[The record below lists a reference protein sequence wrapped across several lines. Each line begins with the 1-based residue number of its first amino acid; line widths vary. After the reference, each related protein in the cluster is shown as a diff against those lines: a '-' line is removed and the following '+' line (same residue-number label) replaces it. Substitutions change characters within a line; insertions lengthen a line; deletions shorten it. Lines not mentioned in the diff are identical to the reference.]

1 MFSFELLI
9 NALVIGILL
18 GGFYAALSIGL
29 SISFGLLDI
38 VNIAHPAF
46 IILGAF
52 VCFIFNSH
60 YGFDP
65 ILVGIVFCP
74 VFFILGTLI
83 YRIYYGSFEK
93 TGAEALRGLAFFFG
107 VMFIIEVILI
117 MSFGVDFQMVQAGYI
132 DFKATFG
139 VVDIPFR
146 MFVPFVF
153 AMLMAIGLQWFS
165 SKTFFGRAMQ
175 AVAQDSLALRL
186 MGIDPAKIKT
196 IAFGISIATCS
207 IAGALLVIVLL
218 VELGILFLTESFS
231 QMSLVEYSK
240 NPSFTEK
247 ENTKQIGEL
256 LYTYYF
262 YLFQISGIILLVAM
276 IGSITLTL
284 RDRGQV
290 KRQNISVQ
298 NTIEAGK
305 AIEKKKVKLG
315 EGI

>member
-9 NALVIGILL
+9 NAIVIGIML

-52 VCFIFNSH
+52 ICFVFNSH
-60 YGFDP
+60 YGIDP
-65 ILVGIVFCP
+65 ILMGIIFSP
-74 VFFILGTLI
+74 VFFLFGLLI
-83 YRIYYGSFEK
+83 YRIYYERFEK

-107 VMFIIEVILI
+107 LMFIIEVILI

-165 SKTFFGRAMQ
+165 SRTFFGRAMQ

-186 MGIDPAKIKT
+186 MGIDPAKIKS

-207 IAGALLVIVLL
+207 IAGALLVIVIPIEPSVGRLYIGQVFAIVVLGGLGSQSGTLIAAMLLGL
-218 VELGILFLTESFS
+218 VESLITTFFGPSWSPAVAFGALILVLAFKPTGILGRVGDT
-231 QMSLVEYSK
+231 
-240 NPSFTEK
+240 
-247 ENTKQIGEL
+247 
-256 LYTYYF
+256 
-262 YLFQISGIILLVAM
+262 
-276 IGSITLTL
+276 
-284 RDRGQV
+284 RG
-290 KRQNISVQ
+290 
-298 NTIEAGK
+298 
-305 AIEKKKVKLG
+305 
-315 EGI
+315 

>member
-1 MFSFELLI
+1 M
-9 NALVIGILL
+9 IGILL

-52 VCFIFNSH
+52 ICFIFNSH
-60 YGFDP
+60 YGIDP
-65 ILVGIVFCP
+65 ILMGIIFSP
-74 VFFILGTLI
+74 VFFLLGLLI
-83 YRIYYGSFEK
+83 YRIYYERFEK

-107 VMFIIEVILI
+107 LMFIIEVILI

-165 SKTFFGRAMQ
+165 SRTFFGRAMQ

-207 IAGALLVIVLL
+207 IAGALLVIVIPIEPSVGRLYIGQVFAIVVLGGLGSQSGTLIAAMLLGL
-218 VELGILFLTESFS
+218 VESLITTFFGPSWSPAVAFGALILVLAFKPTGILGRVGDT
-231 QMSLVEYSK
+231 
-240 NPSFTEK
+240 
-247 ENTKQIGEL
+247 
-256 LYTYYF
+256 
-262 YLFQISGIILLVAM
+262 
-276 IGSITLTL
+276 
-284 RDRGQV
+284 RG
-290 KRQNISVQ
+290 
-298 NTIEAGK
+298 
-305 AIEKKKVKLG
+305 
-315 EGI
+315 

>member
-9 NALVIGILL
+9 NAIVIGILL

-52 VCFIFNSH
+52 ICFVFNSH
-60 YGFDP
+60 YGIDP
-65 ILVGIVFCP
+65 ILMGIIFSP
-74 VFFILGTLI
+74 VFFLFGLLI
-83 YRIYYGSFEK
+83 YRIYYERFEK

-107 VMFIIEVILI
+107 LMFIIEVILI

-207 IAGALLVIVLL
+207 IAGALLVIVIPIEPSVGRLYIGQVFAIVVLGGLGSQSGTLIAAMLLGL
-218 VELGILFLTESFS
+218 VESLITTFFGPSWSPAVAFGALILVLAFKPTGILGRVGDT
-231 QMSLVEYSK
+231 
-240 NPSFTEK
+240 
-247 ENTKQIGEL
+247 
-256 LYTYYF
+256 
-262 YLFQISGIILLVAM
+262 
-276 IGSITLTL
+276 
-284 RDRGQV
+284 RG
-290 KRQNISVQ
+290 
-298 NTIEAGK
+298 
-305 AIEKKKVKLG
+305 
-315 EGI
+315 

>member
-1 MFSFELLI
+1 M
-9 NALVIGILL
+9 L

-52 VCFIFNSH
+52 ICFVFNSH
-60 YGFDP
+60 YGIDP
-65 ILVGIVFCP
+65 ILMGIIFSP
-74 VFFILGTLI
+74 VFFLFGLLI
-83 YRIYYGSFEK
+83 YRIYYERFEK

-107 VMFIIEVILI
+107 LMFIIEVILI

-132 DFKATFG
+132 DFKATFC

-165 SKTFFGRAMQ
+165 SRTFFGRAMQ

-186 MGIDPAKIKT
+186 MGIDPAKIKS

-207 IAGALLVIVLL
+207 IAGALLVIVIPIEPSVGRLYIGQVFAIVVLGGLGSQSGTLIAAMLLGL
-218 VELGILFLTESFS
+218 VESLITTFFGPSWSPAVAFGALILVLAFKPTGILGRVGDT
-231 QMSLVEYSK
+231 
-240 NPSFTEK
+240 
-247 ENTKQIGEL
+247 
-256 LYTYYF
+256 
-262 YLFQISGIILLVAM
+262 
-276 IGSITLTL
+276 
-284 RDRGQV
+284 RG
-290 KRQNISVQ
+290 
-298 NTIEAGK
+298 
-305 AIEKKKVKLG
+305 
-315 EGI
+315 

>member
-9 NALVIGILL
+9 NAIVIGILL

-52 VCFIFNSH
+52 ICFIFNSH
-60 YGFDP
+60 YGIDP
-65 ILVGIVFCP
+65 ILMGIIFSP
-74 VFFILGTLI
+74 VFFLLGLLI
-83 YRIYYGSFEK
+83 YRIYYERFEK

-107 VMFIIEVILI
+107 LMFIIEVILI

-165 SKTFFGRAMQ
+165 SRTFFGRAMQ

-186 MGIDPAKIKT
+186 MGIDPVKIKT
-196 IAFGISIATCS
+196 IAFGLSIATCS
-207 IAGALLVIVLL
+207 IAGALLVIVIPIEPSVGRLYIGQVFAIVVLGGLGSQSGTLIAAMLLGL
-218 VELGILFLTESFS
+218 VESLITTFFGPSWSPAVAFGALILVLAFKPTGILGRVGDT
-231 QMSLVEYSK
+231 
-240 NPSFTEK
+240 
-247 ENTKQIGEL
+247 
-256 LYTYYF
+256 
-262 YLFQISGIILLVAM
+262 
-276 IGSITLTL
+276 
-284 RDRGQV
+284 RG
-290 KRQNISVQ
+290 
-298 NTIEAGK
+298 
-305 AIEKKKVKLG
+305 
-315 EGI
+315 

>member
-1 MFSFELLI
+1 M
-9 NALVIGILL
+9 IGILL

-52 VCFIFNSH
+52 ICFVFNSH
-60 YGFDP
+60 YGIDP
-65 ILVGIVFCP
+65 ILMGIIFSP
-74 VFFILGTLI
+74 VFFLFGLLI
-83 YRIYYGSFEK
+83 YRIYYERFEK

-107 VMFIIEVILI
+107 LMFIIEVILI
-117 MSFGVDFQMVQAGYI
+117 MYFGVDFQMVQAGYI

-165 SKTFFGRAMQ
+165 SRTFFGRAMQ

-207 IAGALLVIVLL
+207 IAGALLVIVIPIEPSVGRLYIGQVFAIVVLGGLGSQSGTLIAAMLLGL
-218 VELGILFLTESFS
+218 VESLITTFFGPSWSPAVAFGALILVLAFKPTGILGRVGDT
-231 QMSLVEYSK
+231 
-240 NPSFTEK
+240 
-247 ENTKQIGEL
+247 
-256 LYTYYF
+256 
-262 YLFQISGIILLVAM
+262 
-276 IGSITLTL
+276 
-284 RDRGQV
+284 RG
-290 KRQNISVQ
+290 
-298 NTIEAGK
+298 
-305 AIEKKKVKLG
+305 
-315 EGI
+315 

>member
-9 NALVIGILL
+9 NAIVIGIML

-52 VCFIFNSH
+52 ICFVFNSH
-60 YGFDP
+60 YGIDP
-65 ILVGIVFCP
+65 ILMGIIFSP
-74 VFFILGTLI
+74 VFFLFGLLI
-83 YRIYYGSFEK
+83 YRIYYERFEK

-107 VMFIIEVILI
+107 LMFIIEVILI
-117 MSFGVDFQMVQAGYI
+117 MYFGVDFQMVQAGYT

-165 SKTFFGRAMQ
+165 SRTFFGRAMQ

-186 MGIDPAKIKT
+186 MGIDPAKIKS

-207 IAGALLVIVLL
+207 IAGALLVIVIPIEPSVGRLYIGQVFAIVVLGGLGSQSGTLIAAMLLGL
-218 VELGILFLTESFS
+218 VESLITTFFGPSWSPAVAFGALILVLAFKPTGILGRVGDT
-231 QMSLVEYSK
+231 
-240 NPSFTEK
+240 
-247 ENTKQIGEL
+247 
-256 LYTYYF
+256 
-262 YLFQISGIILLVAM
+262 
-276 IGSITLTL
+276 
-284 RDRGQV
+284 RG
-290 KRQNISVQ
+290 
-298 NTIEAGK
+298 
-305 AIEKKKVKLG
+305 
-315 EGI
+315 

>member
-9 NALVIGILL
+9 NAIVIGIML

-52 VCFIFNSH
+52 ICFVFNSH
-60 YGFDP
+60 YGIDP
-65 ILVGIVFCP
+65 ILMGIIFSP
-74 VFFILGTLI
+74 VFFLFGLLI
-83 YRIYYGSFEK
+83 YRIYYERFEK

-107 VMFIIEVILI
+107 LMFIIEVILI

-153 AMLMAIGLQWFS
+153 AMLLAIGLQWFS
-165 SKTFFGRAMQ
+165 SRTFFGRAMQ

-207 IAGALLVIVLL
+207 IAGALLVIVIPIEPSVGRLYIGQVFAIVVLGGLGSQSGTLIAAMLLGL
-218 VELGILFLTESFS
+218 VESLITTFFGPSWSPAVAFGALILVLAFKPTGILGRVGDT
-231 QMSLVEYSK
+231 
-240 NPSFTEK
+240 
-247 ENTKQIGEL
+247 
-256 LYTYYF
+256 
-262 YLFQISGIILLVAM
+262 
-276 IGSITLTL
+276 
-284 RDRGQV
+284 RG
-290 KRQNISVQ
+290 
-298 NTIEAGK
+298 
-305 AIEKKKVKLG
+305 
-315 EGI
+315 

>member
-1 MFSFELLI
+1 LFSFELLI
-9 NALVIGILL
+9 NAIVIGILL

-52 VCFIFNSH
+52 ICFIFNSH
-60 YGFDP
+60 YGIDP
-65 ILVGIVFCP
+65 ILMGIIFSP
-74 VFFILGTLI
+74 VFFLLGLLI
-83 YRIYYGSFEK
+83 YRIYYERFEK

-107 VMFIIEVILI
+107 LMFIIEVILI

-165 SKTFFGRAMQ
+165 SRTFFGRAMQ

-186 MGIDPAKIKT
+186 MGIDPVKIKT

-207 IAGALLVIVLL
+207 IAGALLVIVIPIEPSVGRLYIGQVFAIVVLGGLGSQSGTLIAAMLLGL
-218 VELGILFLTESFS
+218 VESLITTFFGPSWSPAVAFGALILVLAFKPTGILGRVGDT
-231 QMSLVEYSK
+231 
-240 NPSFTEK
+240 
-247 ENTKQIGEL
+247 
-256 LYTYYF
+256 
-262 YLFQISGIILLVAM
+262 
-276 IGSITLTL
+276 
-284 RDRGQV
+284 RG
-290 KRQNISVQ
+290 
-298 NTIEAGK
+298 
-305 AIEKKKVKLG
+305 
-315 EGI
+315 

>member
-1 MFSFELLI
+1 M
-9 NALVIGILL
+9 IGILL

-52 VCFIFNSH
+52 ICFVFNSH
-60 YGFDP
+60 YGIDP
-65 ILVGIVFCP
+65 ILMGIIFSP
-74 VFFILGTLI
+74 VFFLVGLLI
-83 YRIYYGSFEK
+83 YRIYYERFEK

-107 VMFIIEVILI
+107 LMFIIEVILI

-165 SKTFFGRAMQ
+165 SRTFFGRAMQ

-207 IAGALLVIVLL
+207 IAGALLVIVIPIEPSVGRLYIGQVFAIVVLGGLGSQSGTLIAAMLLGL
-218 VELGILFLTESFS
+218 VESLITTFFGPSWSPAVAFGALILVLAFKPTGILGRVGDT
-231 QMSLVEYSK
+231 
-240 NPSFTEK
+240 
-247 ENTKQIGEL
+247 
-256 LYTYYF
+256 
-262 YLFQISGIILLVAM
+262 
-276 IGSITLTL
+276 
-284 RDRGQV
+284 RG
-290 KRQNISVQ
+290 
-298 NTIEAGK
+298 
-305 AIEKKKVKLG
+305 
-315 EGI
+315 

>member
-9 NALVIGILL
+9 NAIVIGIML

-52 VCFIFNSH
+52 ICFVFNSH
-60 YGFDP
+60 YGIDP
-65 ILVGIVFCP
+65 ILMGIIFSP
-74 VFFILGTLI
+74 VFFLFGLLI
-83 YRIYYGSFEK
+83 YRIYYERFEK

-107 VMFIIEVILI
+107 LMFIIEVILI
-117 MSFGVDFQMVQAGYI
+117 MYFGVDFQMVQAGYI

-186 MGIDPAKIKT
+186 MGIDPVKIKT

-207 IAGALLVIVLL
+207 IAGALLVIVIPIEPSVGRLYIGQVFAIVVLGGLGSQSGTLIAAMLLGL
-218 VELGILFLTESFS
+218 VESLITTFFGPSWSPAVAFGALILVLAFKPTGILGRVGDT
-231 QMSLVEYSK
+231 
-240 NPSFTEK
+240 
-247 ENTKQIGEL
+247 
-256 LYTYYF
+256 
-262 YLFQISGIILLVAM
+262 
-276 IGSITLTL
+276 
-284 RDRGQV
+284 RG
-290 KRQNISVQ
+290 
-298 NTIEAGK
+298 
-305 AIEKKKVKLG
+305 
-315 EGI
+315 

>member
-1 MFSFELLI
+1 M
-9 NALVIGILL
+9 L

-52 VCFIFNSH
+52 ICFVFNSH
-60 YGFDP
+60 YGIDP
-65 ILVGIVFCP
+65 ILMGIIFSP
-74 VFFILGTLI
+74 VFFLVGLLI
-83 YRIYYGSFEK
+83 YRIYYERFEK

-107 VMFIIEVILI
+107 LMFIIEVILI

-165 SKTFFGRAMQ
+165 SRTFFGRAMQ

-186 MGIDPAKIKT
+186 MGIDPAKIKS

-207 IAGALLVIVLL
+207 IAGALLVIVIPIEPSVGRLYIGQVFAIVVLGGLGSQSGTLIAAMLLGL
-218 VELGILFLTESFS
+218 VESLITTFFGPSWSPAVAFGALILVLAFKPTGILGRVGDT
-231 QMSLVEYSK
+231 
-240 NPSFTEK
+240 
-247 ENTKQIGEL
+247 
-256 LYTYYF
+256 
-262 YLFQISGIILLVAM
+262 
-276 IGSITLTL
+276 
-284 RDRGQV
+284 RG
-290 KRQNISVQ
+290 
-298 NTIEAGK
+298 
-305 AIEKKKVKLG
+305 
-315 EGI
+315 

>member
-9 NALVIGILL
+9 NAIVIGILL

-52 VCFIFNSH
+52 ICFIFNSH
-60 YGFDP
+60 YGIDP
-65 ILVGIVFCP
+65 ILMGIIFSP
-74 VFFILGTLI
+74 VFFLFGLLI
-83 YRIYYGSFEK
+83 YRIYYERFEK

-107 VMFIIEVILI
+107 LMFIIEVILI

-139 VVDIPFR
+139 VIDIPFR

-165 SKTFFGRAMQ
+165 SRTFFGRAMQ

-207 IAGALLVIVLL
+207 IAGALLVIVIPIEPSVGRLYIGQVFAIVVLGGLGSQSGTLIAAMLLGL
-218 VELGILFLTESFS
+218 VESLITTFFGPSWSPAVAFGALILVLAFKPTGILGRVGDT
-231 QMSLVEYSK
+231 
-240 NPSFTEK
+240 
-247 ENTKQIGEL
+247 
-256 LYTYYF
+256 
-262 YLFQISGIILLVAM
+262 
-276 IGSITLTL
+276 
-284 RDRGQV
+284 RG
-290 KRQNISVQ
+290 
-298 NTIEAGK
+298 
-305 AIEKKKVKLG
+305 
-315 EGI
+315 